1 MTVRA
6 ISPSLAAPSDAL
18 LDESASPDGTP
29 LPLSGWRLRRR
40 VQPNGR
46 AVIEI
51 ADETDDLIGLITS
64 THLPI
69 LSVDAAWR
77 GRAYLADGTRQWWAL
92 AIGHAPA
99 GDDEPAVTFTRRLG
113 ARGNPRRTVVR
124 PSRLQ
129 GLWIA
134 AVPGLHTTVSCR
146 QGPEQRIRRLAPA
159 PRLHAH
165 A

>member
-6 ISPSLAAPSDAL
+6 IFPSLAAPSDAL

-40 VQPNGR
+40 LQPNGR

-69 LSVDAAWR
+69 LSVR
-77 GRAYLADGTRQWWAL
+77 LPRFDG
-92 AIGHAPA
+92 
-99 GDDEPAVTFTRRLG
+99 
-113 ARGNPRRTVVR
+113 
-124 PSRLQ
+124 Q
-129 GLWIA
+129 G
-134 AVPGLHTTVSCR
+134 
-146 QGPEQRIRRLAPA
+146 
-159 PRLHAH
+159 
-165 A
+165 